1 METAYMVWS
10 FSLPTRSAA
19 GSRVDDDRRCRSPQ
33 LGFTTSQPRG
43 CIPSSAPQTALR
55 EAVEQ
60 PPGRCRG
67 QPFGRTFETRTV
79 TRTALREDLRNSDGH
94 TDSPSG
100 GTHELRP
107 KLRSLYRVAHIR
119 CHLSGRA
126 SPSRTSS
133 HRNPDSLSALRNYF
147 AGREREARSC
157 MALVCEKGWSF
168 RQPPPPLFIGQAQ
181 GWLLQEAKG
190 GNTKKALKVASPRS
204 QAKSTFTIHDDIF
217 QRPFEL
223 KIFMWA
229 QNISST
235 H

>member
-133 HRNPDSLSALRNYF
+133 CRNPDSLSALRNYF
-147 AGREREARSC
+147 TGREREARSLHGTC
-157 MALVCEKGWSF
+157 MWEGMSVEGCPSTSIYRKSQGGRVVSQKTQNAHEWS
-168 RQPPPPLFIGQAQ
+168 P
-181 GWLLQEAKG
+181 
-190 GNTKKALKVASPRS
+190 
-204 QAKSTFTIHDDIF
+204 STRT
-217 QRPFEL
+217 
-223 KIFMWA
+223 
-229 QNISST
+229 
-235 H
+235 